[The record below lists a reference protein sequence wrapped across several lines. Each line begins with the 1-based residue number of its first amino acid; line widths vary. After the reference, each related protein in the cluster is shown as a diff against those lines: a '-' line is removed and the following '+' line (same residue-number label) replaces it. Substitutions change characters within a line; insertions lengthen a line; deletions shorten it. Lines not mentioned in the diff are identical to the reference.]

1 MRDTHLVMHGIAVK
15 KYGAAEEVA
24 SIVGL
29 PKDTVEERV
38 KEAVSTGRVNE
49 VNGKYIL
56 TPIGQITLKS
66 AYAKAYAAHR
76 DDSGFMAA
84 YEEFEKINTDLKQ
97 VITDWQTIKLGGQ
110 AVANDHSDTAYDAK
124 VIDRLGDVHE
134 RVESVLDRL
143 SGKEPR
149 LKIYNTKLLAALE
162 KAEDGEIKWVSDAT
176 IDSYHTVWFELHE
189 DLLRIV
195 GRNREE

>member
-1 MRDTHLVMHGIAVK
+1 MRDMHLVMHGIAVK
-15 KYGAAEEVA
+15 KYGTAEDV
-24 SIVGL
+24 SSVIGL
-29 PKDTVEERV
+29 PRNTVEEQA

-49 VNGKYIL
+49 VNGKYML

-66 AYAKAYAAHR
+66 AYAKAYAEHR
-76 DDSGFMAA
+76 NDPGFMAA
-84 YEEFEKINTDLKQ
+84 YEEFEKVNTDLKQ

-110 AVANDHSDTAYDAK
+110 AVANDHSDSGYDAK
-124 VIDRLGDVHE
+124 VIDRLGDLHE

-149 LKIYNTKLLAALE
+149 LKIYKEKLLSALE
-162 KAEDGEIKWVSDAT
+162 KAEDGDSKWVSDAT
-176 IDSYHTVWFELHE
+176 IESYHTVWFELHE